1 MSRLVC
7 LGLLLLVA
15 VVAVSTAPH
24 EDLSKEHTAEV
35 AQECKTETGAT
46 DEDVEHMMHHKPSDS
61 HEGKCL
67 RACMMKK
74 FEIMDDDGKLNKE
87 RALELVKIMSKDD
100 AAKEAAGADVVDKCE
115 SLEVPEDYCVAAAA
129 YETCIVENMHE
140 HGLSLEEH

>member
-1 MSRLVC
+1 MSRLMC
-7 LGLLLLVA
+7 LLLLA
-15 VVAVSTAPH
+15 VVAVVSSAPH
-24 EDLSKEHTAEV
+24 EDLTKEHTAEV

-74 FEIMDDDGKLNKE
+74 FEIMDATGKLNKE
-87 RALELVKIMSKDD
+87 RALEMVKILSKDD
-100 AAKEAAGADVVDKCE
+100 AAKEAAGADVVEKCE
-115 SLEVPEDYCVAAAA
+115 ALEVPKDDCDAAAA
-129 YETCIVENMHE
+129 YETCIVEHMHE